1 MTVSRPPTAFVPH
14 GGGPWPVLPLPPIDA
29 AETESLAGYM
39 RSIAEAPAQPPAFLV
54 VVSAHWE
61 APRFTVHLGTA
72 PSMYFDYGGFP
83 PEAYTFDWPAP
94 GAPERGE
101 QAIELLRG
109 AGLPVD
115 VEKERGFDHGTF
127 IPLML
132 AYPNAEIPVLQ
143 VSLKRGLDPA
153 EHFALG
159 RALAPLRDEGA

>member
-72 PSMYFDYGGFP
+72 PSMYFGPRPIPSTGP
-83 PEAYTFDWPAP
+83 PRGRPSAASRPSSCCVARGCPSTWRRSAASITAP
-94 GAPERGE
+94 SSR
-101 QAIELLRG
+101 
-109 AGLPVD
+109 
-115 VEKERGFDHGTF
+115 
-127 IPLML
+127 
-132 AYPNAEIPVLQ
+132 
-143 VSLKRGLDPA
+143 
-153 EHFALG
+153 
-159 RALAPLRDEGA
+159 